1 MSNTVWETIE
11 VKGTELLKKIQELV
25 AEGNVRQVRVR
36 QDGRVLAQFPLTAGV
51 VGLLMAPALAA
62 IGAIAALVS
71 DCTIDV
77 ERARPADAPDAQAF
91 ADAAARPATNL

>member
-11 VKGTELLKKIQELV
+11 VKGTEVLKKIQELV

-36 QDGRVLAQFPLTAGV
+36 QGTRVLAHFPLTAGV
-51 VGLLMAPALAA
+51 VGLLIAPALAA
-62 IGAIAALVS
+62 IGAIVALVS

-77 ERARPADAPDAQAF
+77 ERNRPTDAPNPSEHTMKA
-91 ADAAARPATNL
+91 